1 MLALCCQRRRLSVAS
16 STVLGGTWRVSTQNA
31 ECVEFEAP
39 RIDAKG
45 VAIGWG
51 MGSKYSPPQPT
62 IRGLGERIVS
72 SPPRSPGRAPAK
84 NDFTNF

>member
-1 MLALCCQRRRLSVAS
+1 MLALCCQRRRLSLAS
-16 STVLGGTWRVSTQNA
+16 STVLGGTWRVSTQDA

-51 MGSKYSPPQPT
+51 MGSRYPPPQPT
-62 IRGLGERIVS
+62 IRGLGGAYRKL
-72 SPPRSPGRAPAK
+72 SPAKSGQSPGEKR
-84 NDFTNF
+84 FY